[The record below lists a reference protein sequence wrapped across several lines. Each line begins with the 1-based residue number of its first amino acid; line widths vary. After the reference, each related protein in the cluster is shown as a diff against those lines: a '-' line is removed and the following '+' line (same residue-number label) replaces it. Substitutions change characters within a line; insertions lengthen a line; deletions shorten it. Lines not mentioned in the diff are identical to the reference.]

1 MRIPVFLFVQWKAV
15 LVAISLGIDYSH
27 RYTTIRKRVLA
38 NVRVTSP
45 APSPP
50 QTRLL
55 KPGTR
60 LLIADMDVPKILA
73 LMVILLLN
81 LQYSQT
87 QGTCRGN

>member
-1 MRIPVFLFVQWKAV
+1 MYHLW
-15 LVAISLGIDYSH
+15 SE
-27 RYTTIRKRVLA
+27 
-38 NVRVTSP
+38 SP
-45 APSPP
+45 APPLPIPDSF
-50 QTRLL
+50 T

-87 QGTCRGN
+87 QGTCRGNYVNSLVRLFTDIAIILHCGCVKLATAE